1 MKCKIPEISWHN
13 RDPVLSVDIQQNG
26 QGLRSPAMCRL
37 ASGGTDAHVLIW
49 YVNRGDDAE
58 GVNLDL
64 AADLSRHQRAVN
76 TVRWSPN
83 GELLAS
89 GDDESVVFI
98 WKQKADH
105 EVINIVDADG
115 CSEQDKEVWMTLKV
129 LRGHREDI
137 YDLSWAPNSMFLV
150 TGSVDN
156 TAMLWDVHKGKS
168 LVILDDHK
176 GYVQGVAWDPCNQ
189 YIATMSTDRQ
199 MRIFDANTKR
209 VLHRVSKC
217 GFPVK
222 EGHEMDGKSIRL
234 YHDGTLPTFFR
245 RLCFTPDGKLLLTPA
260 GITDYDGVVKPINT
274 TYGFSRYDL
283 SKPAFVLPFPNEY
296 AVAVRCSPVLYRL
309 RPYNAEK
316 NPPIIKL
323 PYRMI
328 YAVATKNS
336 VFFYDTQQSV
346 PFAIVSN
353 IHYSRLTDLTWSSDG
368 TVLIVSST
376 DGFCSLLTFEP
387 NELGERYEEMDAV
400 LSAALKYS
408 ENVPLPKKKK
418 NKLRKASSDE
428 IVATRKPLQ
437 EKTKPNTNAKAAGN
451 GIKEEGETDLDA
463 ENDSSMH
470 SASSSNSNSPKSKP
484 KEEVK
489 PTPIA
494 FRRSPRKVT
503 TTPMPIAIRRA
514 PRKPE
519 ESEESK
525 SSKAKSDAEV
535 TSSETPKVTTT
546 PMPIAI
552 RRAPRKPE
560 ESEEN
565 KSSKAK
571 SDAEVTSSE
580 TPKVEKSDVMASPVK
595 RKISTEAVPPTETSQ
610 PAIVLIPGIG
620 KEIISSD
627 EKFESPEKKS
637 RPATPIQVRRQP
649 RTPGSSSSFN
659 LTPKSQPAKQA
670 TPIAV
675 RRTPRVLVEMPVN
688 SPVVPMEEAMDAWP
702 LEEGITPLP
711 TTKKDSQEPL
721 PEVKKTETKQAA
733 VIAASEVTCERTE
746 DIRLV
751 YEDTQEGTPIKAAE
765 PTPSTPTNKTPRRV
779 SLRTISTP
787 KSKKK
792 LLE

>member
-26 QGLRSPAMCRL
+26 QGLRDPTICRL

-49 YVNRGDDAE
+49 YVNRAKDDGGE
-58 GVNLDL
+58 GVDL
-64 AADLSRHQRAVN
+64 ELAVDLSRHQRAVN

-105 EVINIVDADG
+105 EVINIVDEDG
-115 CSEQDKEVWMTLKV
+115 QSDQDKEVWTTLKV

-137 YDLSWAPNSMFLV
+137 YDLSWSPNSLFLV

-156 TAMLWDVHKGKS
+156 TAMMWDVYKGKS
-168 LVILDDHK
+168 LAILDDHK

-199 MRIFDANTKR
+199 MRIFDVNTKR

-217 GFPVK
+217 AFPVK
-222 EGHEMDGKSIRL
+222 EDHEMHGKGIRL
-234 YHDGTLPTFFR
+234 YHDGTLQTFFR
-245 RLCFTPDGKLLLTPA
+245 RLCFTPDGKILLTPA
-260 GITDYDGVVKPINT
+260 GITDYDGVMKPLNT

-283 SKPAFVLPFPNEY
+283 SHPAFVLPFPNEY

-316 NPPIIKL
+316 NPPVISL

-353 IHYSRLTDLTWSSDG
+353 IHYTRLTDLTWSSDG
-368 TVLIVSST
+368 NVLIVSST

-387 NELGERYEEMDAV
+387 DELGEQYEEMEAV
-400 LSAALKYS
+400 LSATLKSS
-408 ENVPLPKKKK
+408 ENVAPPTKKKK
-418 NKLRKASSDE
+418 PKVRKPSSDE
-428 IVATRKPLQ
+428 VPRRPLQ
-437 EKTKPNTNAKAAGN
+437 DKTKSNLKDRKTAAGSDL
-451 GIKEEGETDLDA
+451 KEEGETDLDA

-470 SASSSNSNSPKSKP
+470 SASSGSSSNSPKTEKTQI
-484 KEEVK
+484 K

-503 TTPMPIAIRRA
+503 PTPIATRRSPRKTEPEEVKGNGQKPTPIAIRRS
-514 PRKPE
+514 PRKVEDAPAAVP
-519 ESEESK
+519 
-525 SSKAKSDAEV
+525 SSPA
-535 TSSETPKVTTT
+535 TL
-546 PMPIAI
+546 
-552 RRAPRKPE
+552 
-560 ESEEN
+560 
-565 KSSKAK
+565 
-571 SDAEVTSSE
+571 
-580 TPKVEKSDVMASPVK
+580 K
-595 RKISTEAVPPTETSQ
+595 RKISTEAEPSPLAGGV
-610 PAIVLIPGIG
+610 IVVLD
-620 KEIISSD
+620 KEIISSE
-627 EKFESPEKKS
+627 EKFESPEKKC

-649 RTPGSSSSFN
+649 RTPGSASSFN
-659 LTPKSQPAKQA
+659 LTPKSQSAKQA

-688 SPVVPMEEAMDAWP
+688 SPVVPVEEAMDAWP
-702 LEEGITPLP
+702 LEDGVSPLP
-711 TTKKDSQEPL
+711 SSQKDSQDPPQ
-721 PEVKKTETKQAA
+721 PEVKEKKESKS
-733 VIAASEVTCERTE
+733 VPLEVSEATCERTE

-751 YEDTQEGTPIKAAE
+751 YEDTQEEQAAS
-765 PTPSTPTNKTPRRV
+765 TPSKPTASKPSSPNNKTPRRV

>member
-13 RDPVLSVDIQQNG
+13 RDPVLSVDIQRNG
-26 QGLRSPAMCRL
+26 QGLRESTLCRL

-49 YVNRGDDAE
+49 YVNRCSDEGE
-58 GVNLDL
+58 GVDL
-64 AADLSRHQRAVN
+64 ELAVDLSRHQRAVN
-76 TVRWSPN
+76 AVRWSPN

-105 EVINIVDADG
+105 EVVNIVDADG
-115 CSEQDKEVWMTLKV
+115 QSEQDKEVWMTLKV

-137 YDLSWAPNSMFLV
+137 YDLSWAPNSLFLV

-156 TAMLWDVHKGKS
+156 TAMLWDVYKGKS
-168 LVILDDHK
+168 LAILDDHK

-209 VLHRVSKC
+209 VLHRVGKC

-222 EGHEMDGKSIRL
+222 ENHEMHGKSVRL
-234 YHDGTLPTFFR
+234 YHDGTLQTFFR

-260 GITDYDGVVKPINT
+260 GITDYDGVIKPVNT

-283 SKPAFVLPFPNEY
+283 SRPAFVLPFPHEY

-316 NPPIIKL
+316 NPPIITL

-336 VFFYDTQQSV
+336 VFFYDTQQPV

-353 IHYSRLTDLTWSSDG
+353 IHYTRLTDLTWSGDG

-387 NELGERYEEMDAV
+387 DELGERYEEMDAV
-400 LSAALKYS
+400 LSAALKTS
-408 ENVPLPKKKK
+408 ENAPPPKRKKQK
-418 NKLRKASSDE
+418 IRKQSSDE
-428 IVATRKPLQ
+428 ITRKPLQ
-437 EKTKPNTNAKAAGN
+437 EKTKPNTNRKTASVEL
-451 GIKEEGETDLDA
+451 KEEGETDLDA
-463 ENDSSMH
+463 ENDSSTH
-470 SASSSNSNSPKSKP
+470 SASSSTSNSPKTKAKS
-484 KEEVK
+484 EIK

-503 TTPMPIAIRRA
+503 PTPIATR
-514 PRKPE
+514 RKPE
-519 ESEESK
+519 NEKLVQNNAK
-525 SSKAKSDAEV
+525 SSGEA
-535 TSSETPKVTTT
+535 PK
-546 PMPIAI
+546 PIAF
-552 RRAPRKPE
+552 RRSPRKLE
-560 ESEEN
+560 
-565 KSSKAK
+565 
-571 SDAEVTSSE
+571 DAQAGIV
-580 TPKVEKSDVMASPVK
+580 PLNVK
-595 RKISTEAVPPTETSQ
+595 RKISTEAEPLQ
-610 PAIVLIPGIG
+610 PAVIALLD

-627 EKFESPEKKS
+627 EKFESPEKKC

-649 RTPGSSSSFN
+649 RTPGSASNFN
-659 LTPKSQPAKQA
+659 LTPKSQPATNA

-688 SPVVPMEEAMDAWP
+688 SPMGPVEEAMDAWP
-702 LEEGITPLP
+702 LEEGISPLP
-711 TTKKDSQEPL
+711 SSQKDAQEASL
-721 PEVKKTETKQAA
+721 PEAKEQEAKPVPME
-733 VIAASEVTCERTE
+733 VSEATCERTE
-746 DIRLV
+746 DMRLV
-751 YEDTQEGTPIKAAE
+751 YEDTQEEASKTPAKAI
-765 PTPSTPTNKTPRRV
+765 TVSKPSTPNNKTPRRV

>member
-13 RDPVLSVDIQQNG
+13 RDPVLSVDIQLNG
-26 QGLRSPAMCRL
+26 QGLRSPAICRL

-49 YVNRGDDAE
+49 YVNRCDNAE
-58 GVNLDL
+58 GVDLEL
-64 AADLSRHQRAVN
+64 AAELSRHQRAVN

-137 YDLSWAPNSMFLV
+137 YDLSWAPNSLFLV

-168 LVILDDHK
+168 LAILDDHK

-199 MRIFDANTKR
+199 MRIFDVNTKR

-222 EGHEMDGKSIRL
+222 EGHEMHGKSIRL
-234 YHDGTLPTFFR
+234 YHDGTLQTFFR

-309 RPYNAEK
+309 RQYNAEK
-316 NPPIIKL
+316 NPPIISL

-328 YAVATKNS
+328 YAVATKNA

-387 NELGERYEEMDAV
+387 NELGERYEDMEAV
-400 LSAALKYS
+400 LSAALKSS

-418 NKLRKASSDE
+418 HKLRKASSDE
-428 IVATRKPLQ
+428 VAPTRKPLQ
-437 EKTKPNTNAKAAGN
+437 EKTKPNTNRKAAGS
-451 GIKEEGETDLDA
+451 GIKEEGEIDMDA

-470 SASSSNSNSPKSKP
+470 SASSSSSNSPKTKG
-484 KEEVK
+484 KDDVK

-503 TTPMPIAIRRA
+503 VAPTPIAIRRS

-519 ESEESK
+519 DGKGIKLCKPTDDAKAPAPQALISRSPKKVEST
-525 SSKAKSDAEV
+525 EV
-535 TSSETPKVTTT
+535 TAAT
-546 PMPIAI
+546 
-552 RRAPRKPE
+552 
-560 ESEEN
+560 
-565 KSSKAK
+565 
-571 SDAEVTSSE
+571 
-580 TPKVEKSDVMASPVK
+580 ASVK

-610 PAIVLIPGIG
+610 SAIPVID

-649 RTPGSSSSFN
+649 RTPGSSSHFN

-688 SPVVPMEEAMDAWP
+688 SPVGPMEEAMDAWP
-702 LEEGITPLP
+702 LEEGIAPLP
-711 TTKKDSQEPL
+711 TEKKDSQEPL
-721 PEVKKTETKQAA
+721 PEPKKTELNQSV
-733 VIAASEVTCERTE
+733 VIEASEVTCERTE
-746 DIRLV
+746 DMRLV
-751 YEDTQEGTPIKAAE
+751 YEDTQEEATVTPLKVLESA
-765 PTPSTPTNKTPRRV
+765 PSTPNNKTPRRV

>member
-13 RDPVLSVDIQQNG
+13 RDPVLSVDIQPNG
-26 QGLRSPAMCRL
+26 QGLRSPTICRL

-49 YVNRGDDAE
+49 YVNRSSEGGE
-58 GVNLDL
+58 GVDL
-64 AADLSRHQRAVN
+64 ELATDLSRHQRAVN

-105 EVINIVDADG
+105 EVINIVDAADG
-115 CSEQDKEVWMTLKV
+115 NSDQDKEVWITLKV

-137 YDLSWAPNSMFLV
+137 YDLSWAPNSLFLV

-168 LVILDDHK
+168 LAILDDHK

-199 MRIFDANTKR
+199 MRIFDTTTKR

-217 GFPVK
+217 EFPVQ
-222 EGHEMDGKSIRL
+222 EGHELHEKSIRL
-234 YHDGTLPTFFR
+234 YHDGTLQTFFR

-260 GITDYDGVVKPINT
+260 GITDYDGVMKPTNT

-283 SKPAFVLPFPNEY
+283 TRPAFVLPFPNEY
-296 AVAVRCSPVLYRL
+296 TVAVRCSPVLYRL

-316 NPPIIKL
+316 NPPIIDL

-336 VFFYDTQQSV
+336 VLLYDTQQAV

-353 IHYSRLTDLTWSSDG
+353 IHYTRLTDLAWSSDG

-387 NELGERYEEMDAV
+387 EELGERYEDMDAV
-400 LSAALKYS
+400 LGAALKLS
-408 ENVPLPKKKK
+408 ENVPPPPRKKKQK
-418 NKLRKASSDE
+418 TRKASSDDLE
-428 IVATRKPLQ
+428 VTRKPLQ
-437 EKTKPNTNAKAAGN
+437 EKTKSNKMKKTDDSEL
-451 GIKEEGETDLDA
+451 KEEGGETDVDA
-463 ENDSSMH
+463 DNDSSLH
-470 SASSSNSNSPKSKP
+470 SASSSSSSSPKIKEKVADNKP
-484 KEEVK
+484 K
-489 PTPIA
+489 PIA

-503 TTPMPIAIRRA
+503 PAPTPIAIRRS

-519 ESEESK
+519 DGATKPKSGSE
-525 SSKAKSDAEV
+525 DAPAQSPAP
-535 TSSETPKVTTT
+535 TSN
-546 PMPIAI
+546 
-552 RRAPRKPE
+552 RKKE
-560 ESEEN
+560 EAVAS
-565 KSSKAK
+565 
-571 SDAEVTSSE
+571 
-580 TPKVEKSDVMASPVK
+580 ASPVPAK
-595 RKISTEAVPPTETSQ
+595 RKISTEVELLSTTELSQ
-610 PAIVLIPGIG
+610 PAIGVIAVLD
-620 KEIISSD
+620 KEIISSE

-637 RPATPIQVRRQP
+637 RRPATPIQVRRQP
-649 RTPGSSSSFN
+649 RTPSSASTSFN
-659 LTPKSQPAKQA
+659 LTPKSQPATKHA

-688 SPVVPMEEAMDAWP
+688 SPMGPVEEAMDAWP
-702 LEEGITPLP
+702 LDEGISPLP
-711 TTKKDSQEPL
+711 ETKKDSQEPL
-721 PEVKKTETKQAA
+721 SEAKEETHRKTEA
-733 VIAASEVTCERTE
+733 VLAASEATCERTE

-751 YEDTQEGTPIKAAE
+751 YEDTQEEAGTPAKAME
-765 PTPSTPTNKTPRRV
+765 SKPSTPNNKTPRRV